1 MKNRRKCLRERKIF
15 MQFFMT
21 TLWLPVFDIPFIVL
35 GYMQQ
40 PSHWLGFFVTVAY
53 TINCSINGWVY
64 LVVNRTVQYQVKKM
78 IFSPKTYLRNSTKDE
93 TPSNTDD
100 MTEDSRGTMPM
111 KNSALNVRTRDK
123 YSTHAPDACQL
134 SQLLMISSEESPLER
149 GGYRNSTGNM
159 LKAYT

>member
-1 MKNRRKCLRERKIF
+1 MKRRRKCLRERKIF

-35 GYMQQ
+35 GYIEN
-40 PSHWLGFFVTVAY
+40 PSHWLGFFTTVAY

-78 IFSPKTYLRNSTKDE
+78 IFSPKSYLRNSTKDE

-100 MTEDSRGTMPM
+100 FTEDSRGTIPL
-111 KNSALNVRTRDK
+111 KNSSHACVRDK
-123 YSTHAPDACQL
+123 YSGYNAAADSGQL
-134 SQLLMISSEESPLER
+134 STLLMISSEEQMM
-149 GGYRNSTGNM
+149 GDGVGNR
-159 LKAYT
+159 LKAFA